1 VDAVKALNLAL
12 RFALELGA
20 IAALFY
26 WGTQTGSGVVSWL
39 LALAAAG
46 LFVFVWGTRLAPRA
60 ARRLP
65 MRARIPLELVLF
77 GLAGLALAVA
87 GPAWLG
93 IAFVVVAY
101 INIAL
106 VYALA
111 GEEGGGATVSR

>member
-1 VDAVKALNLAL
+1 MDALKAVNLAI

-20 IAALFY
+20 IAAFFY
-26 WGTQTGSGVVSWL
+26 WGTQTGSGLASWL
-39 LALAAAG
+39 LALGAAG
-46 LFVFVWGTRLAPRA
+46 LFVLVWGTLLAPRA
-60 ARRLP
+60 PRRLP

-77 GLAGLALAVA
+77 GLAGVALAVA
-87 GPAWLG
+87 GPGWLA

-101 INIAL
+101 ANIAV